1 MHRLWT
7 TARRS
12 APGASRDGG
21 RWRAL
26 AEVTTDGFASPEDED
41 LHARVATALT
51 KVFDAPALVGVG
63 PGDAEIVVIRG
74 VAGDGHGAGFP
85 ARALALGRA
94 VMTGSAV
101 VRDDTGG
108 STVLGAPIY
117 ERGAVVGA
125 VVVGGPQLGGA
136 EDAAVLECFAAHA
149 ARALGD
155 SERRRATGELAAGIS
170 HHLNNLMTVA
180 LGNVQLV
187 LRHAMPDTPRALAAV
202 ERAILDAADVVR
214 RLMAS
219 SGRPLVG
226 TPAGVDLNALVE
238 DTLAM
243 SRARWHD
250 EPRMRGVAI
259 DVRFEP
265 SDVLPVVADEAEV
278 RELLLNLVLNAV
290 EAVEHGGEI
299 RVRTRT
305 DGGRVVCA
313 VSDTGEGMT
322 PEVRQHATQPFFTTR
337 GPARLGLGLS
347 MAAAI
352 VKRHR
357 GTLGIETNPG
367 EGTTVSFQLPA
378 GDPSPRD
385 FREASEPGIN
395 GLRILVVDDE
405 AAVRN
410 TIAEMLVALG
420 HEAMVAAS
428 GHEALARLDAADGTF
443 DLVLTDLGM
452 PGLTGWDVIERVK
465 SRWPGLP
472 VILVTGWGEYPRGGE
487 TRHPPD
493 ATIAKPLTDRRL
505 REVIAGVIA

>member
-1 MHRLWT
+1 MHRLWPK
-7 TARRS
+7 ARRS
-12 APGASRDGG
+12 APGTPRPDGG

-41 LHARVATALT
+41 LHARITTALT
-51 KVFDAPALVGVG
+51 KVFDGPALVVVG
-63 PGDAEIVVIRG
+63 PGDGEIVVIRG
-74 VAGDGHGAGFP
+74 VADDGHGAGFP

-94 VMTGSAV
+94 VMVGSSV

-108 STVLGAPIY
+108 SSVLGAPVY

-125 VVVGGPQLGGA
+125 VVVGGPQLGA

-187 LRHAMPDTPRALAAV
+187 LRHAMPNTPRALAAV

-226 TPAGVDLNALVE
+226 THAGVDLNALVE

-265 SDVLPVVADEAEV
+265 ADVLPVVADEAEV

-290 EAVEHGGEI
+290 EAVERGGEI
-299 RVRTRT
+299 RVRTWT
-305 DGGRVVCA
+305 EGGRVVCA

-322 PEVRQHATQPFFTTR
+322 PDVRQHATEPFFTTR

-357 GTLGIETNPG
+357 GTLGIETSAG
-367 EGTTVSFQLPA
+367 EGTTVSFRLPA
-378 GDPSPRD
+378 GDPSPQD
-385 FREASEPGIN
+385 FREAAEPAIK

-420 HEAMVAAS
+420 HEATVAGS
-428 GHEALARLDAADGTF
+428 GHEALARLDAANGTF

-465 SRWPGLP
+465 ARWPGLP

-505 REVIAGVIA
+505 REVITGVV